1 MAVEVKNMITV
12 AICDDSKAM
21 VEAVKVSLEEY
32 AKERDRDLR
41 IFTFYS
47 GDELVENY
55 SCNYDILF
63 LDIKMPGIDGIQAAE
78 KIRRKDKKIIIIFL
92 TSLMQHA
99 LDGYKVRAANYIIKP
114 IKKKRLMMEMDRWI
128 EELAQREEPF
138 ITVHNDNGNYKILLK
153 SISYIETYNRNLMIH
168 TADGDI
174 LCYWKLKE
182 MEARIKQ
189 YGFSRCHSSYLVN
202 LFYVEN
208 IEKMDIKLSSGVVIP
223 IGKSKKKDFMQEL
236 ARYWGNNI

>member
-1 MAVEVKNMITV
+1 MITV
-12 AICDDSKAM
+12 AVCDDSKTM
-21 VEAVKVSLEEY
+21 VEAMKASLEEY
-32 AKERDRDLR
+32 ANERNKDLR

-47 GDELVENY
+47 GEELVEKY

-63 LDIKMPGIDGIQAAE
+63 LDIKMPGINGIQTAE
-78 KIRRKDKKIIIIFL
+78 KIRRKDKKVIIIFL
-92 TSLMQHA
+92 TSLIQHA
-99 LDGYKVRAANYIIKP
+99 LEGYKVNAANYIIKP
-114 IKKKRLMMEMDRWI
+114 IKKKRLMMEMDHWI
-128 EELAQREEPF
+128 GELEQREEPF

-168 TADGDI
+168 TSEGDI

-182 MEARIKQ
+182 MESKIKQ

-208 IEKMDIKLSSGVVIP
+208 IEKMDIKLSSGKIIP
-223 IGKSKKKDFMQEL
+223 IGKSKKKEFMQQL
-236 ARYWGNNI
+236 AGYWGRQM